1 MNSGVTLHPAKDR
14 DMIDFDVTR
23 SQKVLDVS

>member
-1 MNSGVTLHPAKDR
+1 VTLHPAKDR
-14 DMIDFDVTR
+14 DMIDFVVTR